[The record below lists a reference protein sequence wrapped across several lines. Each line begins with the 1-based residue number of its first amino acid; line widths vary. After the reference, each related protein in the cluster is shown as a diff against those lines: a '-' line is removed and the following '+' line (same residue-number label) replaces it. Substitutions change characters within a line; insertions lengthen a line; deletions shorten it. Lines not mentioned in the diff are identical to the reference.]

1 LQAAPPM
8 NSPPA
13 SGSHRISPT
22 QANATDAMTSLVP
35 QRASRWLAPLAP
47 LVLLACASLA
57 PKLEPPR
64 LEVSGVN
71 FISGDRAHQQIG
83 LKVHVTNPNARSIAV
98 QRIDYGIALAGTDFA
113 RGTTAAPFTVPA
125 SGDTDF
131 DLKLTADLL
140 TALKVLGQHLGEHEI
155 PYRVTGTLHL
165 EEGVLRT
172 VPFTSSGSLALR

>member
-1 LQAAPPM
+1 M
-8 NSPPA
+8 NSP
-13 SGSHRISPT
+13 SGSRSHRISPT
-22 QANATDAMTSLVP
+22 QSNASDAMTKLIPELAGRRLAVLASL
-35 QRASRWLAPLAP
+35 
-47 LVLLACASLA
+47 LLAACAALV

-113 RGTTAAPFTVPA
+113 QGTTAAPFTVPA
-125 SGDTDF
+125 SGTTDF
-131 DLKLTADLL
+131 DIKLTADLL
-140 TALKVLGQHLGEHEI
+140 TALKVLGQHLGEREI

-165 EEGVLRT
+165 AEGVLRS
-172 VPFTSSGSLALR
+172 VPFTSNGSLALH